1 MKFPLVVG
9 DFLDRAEHVY
19 PNRVAVVDEPDQP
32 APSLGSLT
40 YREVARNARA
50 QAARLD
56 ALGVPVGG
64 RVAFVS
70 QNSARLYTS
79 FFGVSA
85 FGRVLVPI
93 NFRLSRAE
101 IAYIVEHSGSDVVY
115 VDPEQKAIFDSLDV
129 KHKFLLG
136 EDDDLYLH
144 EVEPQPWADP
154 DEGATATINYTRRGP
169 AGGPRRWSARPRR
182 AVRRGWICPPVLAD
196 DRDEPPGSTVSST
209 SDGASGRGPGR

>member
-136 EDDDLYLH
+136 EDDDLIPARGRAAAVGRPGRGRHRHDQLH
-144 EVEPQPWADP
+144 P
-154 DEGATATINYTRRGP
+154 TRPGRRTSPLVGSAP
-169 AGGPRRWSARPRR
+169 ASSETRVDLPAR
-182 AVRRGWICPPVLAD
+182 
-196 DRDEPPGSTVSST
+196 
-209 SDGASGRGPGR
+209 SGRRSR

>member
-93 NFRLSRAE
+93 NFRLNRDE
-101 IAYIVEHSGSDVVY
+101 VGYIVEHSGASVLL
-115 VDPEQKAIFDSLDV
+115 VDPELEPALSGV
-129 KHKFLLG
+129 TAKHRFTIG
-136 EDDDLYLH
+136 RA
-144 EVEPQPWADP
+144 AD
-154 DEGATATINYTRRGP
+154 EQIG
-169 AGGPRRWSARPRR
+169 R
-182 AVRRGWICPPVLAD
+182 AHV
-196 DRDEPPGSTVSST
+196 
-209 SDGASGRGPGR
+209 